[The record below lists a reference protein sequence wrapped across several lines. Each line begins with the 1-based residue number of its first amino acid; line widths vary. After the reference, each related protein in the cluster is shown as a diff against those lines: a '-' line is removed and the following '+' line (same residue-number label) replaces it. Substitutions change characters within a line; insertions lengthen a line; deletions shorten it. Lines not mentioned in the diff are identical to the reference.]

1 MHDDDSRGADAAIP
15 TTPVGRSK
23 AAQRATASR
32 RRAPSAPY
40 RHGKGYAIRR
50 SHNGH
55 DCS

>member
-1 MHDDDSRGADAAIP
+1 MLNDDSRGADAAIP
-15 TTPVGRSK
+15 TTPVAKSK